1 MKKLFTLIML
11 LQSYIFANT
20 LNINILYLEQLVK
33 KPATLSNVIE
43 EAKDSTS
50 KGIELAIKDSNK
62 SAKFLNQQYNLKKI
76 VSYEPK
82 LLISRLKDWAK
93 NKDNNFVILNVENK
107 LLTQIVNLKET
118 KSLLLINAT
127 NEDNTFR
134 LSSCN
139 KNLLHTMPSNAMKSD
154 ALIQFLIKRNLKKWI
169 LLKGTNP
176 KDKLIAKSLRDSAK
190 KFGGKIL
197 EEKTWTLNAD
207 IRRRAQLEIPAFTQ
221 GKDYDVVLTAD
232 YYGDF
237 GEYLYFNTWLPR
249 PIAGTQGLKAVAW
262 DKVIEQWGAAQLQSR
277 FKKLARRAMNEKDY
291 SGWVATRVIVAAITK
306 TKSLDFKTNLDYV
319 YSKDFEMGA
328 YKGRKLS
335 FRDFNGQ
342 LRQPIALVHPK
353 ALVSTSPQV
362 GFLHPTNDLDTLGIA
377 SFQVECKQ

>member
-1 MKKLFTLIML
+1 MTKIITLIVLM
-11 LQSYIFANT
+11 STYICANT

-43 EAKDSTS
+43 EPKDSTI

-62 SAKFLNQQYNLKKI
+62 SARFLNQKYILEKSISYDSKILLTELKN
-76 VSYEPK
+76 
-82 LLISRLKDWAK
+82 WAK
-93 NKDNNFVILNVENK
+93 EKNTFVILNVQND
-107 LLTQIVNLKET
+107 LLKEISDL
-118 KSLLLINAT
+118 KEAKNLILLNST
-127 NEDNTFR
+127 NQDNSFR
-134 LSSCN
+134 LTSCD
-139 KNLLHTMPSNAMKSD
+139 KNLLHTIPSNAMKSD
-154 ALIQFLIKRNLKKWI
+154 ALVQFLIKRNLKKWI
-169 LLKGTNP
+169 LLKGTNE
-176 KDKLIAKSLRDSAK
+176 KDEKIATSIKDSAK
-190 KFGGKIL
+190 KFGIKIL
-197 EEKTWTLNAD
+197 EEKIWKLNAD

-232 YYGDF
+232 FYGDF

-249 PIAGTQGLKAVAW
+249 PIAGTQGLRAVAW
-262 DKVIEQWGAAQLQSR
+262 DRVIEQWGAAQLQKR
-277 FKKLARRAMNEKDY
+277 FKKHAKRFMNENDY

-306 TKSLDFKTNLDYV
+306 TKNIDFKTNLDYL

-342 LRQPIALVHPK
+342 LRMPIALVHPN
-353 ALVSTSPQV
+353 ALVSTSPQD

-377 SFQVECKQ
+377 SFQVECEK